1 MSSIP
6 TMFEILSWY
15 LYGQQTKPED
25 YLDEKYIG
33 RPVNNDTDKIGSV
46 VYVNATEFMTTGA
59 GRYVDVGNFKAVRK
73 FLAGEYNLAPKTYTT
88 EQFFDAIGYPDYKT
102 NKGAHLGVSN
112 YGLDTGSED
121 YLDRAYVF
129 GSMDFMINENAK
141 FIVEEDGTF
150 RIENIAVVPVEDN
163 FNYQG
168 GGIAAG
174 VTNFLTEDVIDP
186 YGIGRKVSIVFE
198 DIIDL
203 PKVDLSHND
212 LPTLNAQQNYFD
224 SINSTIAGEPLPD
237 FVKIYNGLLDI
248 LDYDLTNYFD
258 ANNRLV
264 VYGTLE
270 NDTPDVNAI
279 KLKYITDLGILSA
292 SIIVPASLNPALLTT
307 VTALTAQL
315 HLKIASLISKIT
327 DSNGVYYISGNG
339 NDNVEGTNSNDKI
352 LGGDG
357 DDTLFGGFGN
367 DHLIGGNDNDILR
380 DASGDDILE
389 GGSGNDTLIGG
400 HDSDKLY
407 GGDNDDFLYGDFEN
421 EMISLVNSGGDDLL
435 EGGLGADHLYGGK
448 GSDILYA
455 NKKIEKYE
463 LDLLDNN
470 SNILVGGDGGDI
482 LIGGMG
488 DDILIAGESEFDD
501 SDEYSNELYG
511 GLGADT
517 LYGAAGDDHLYAM
530 GKITSALDV
539 NENILYGG
547 GGNDKLYGSYGDD
560 IIYTGSTNTNKTFFG
575 RPDGDDIGTKNEVH
589 GYEGTDKIY
598 GEDGEDKIYGDEGE
612 DLIEGNRGNDVL
624 FGGGDDDELY
634 GGFDH
639 DVLAG
644 GAGNDTLSGGQGGDV
659 LMGDIGYD
667 TYNYTVRENKI
678 SQGWSWVDHIY
689 DLDGLGEIRMDTM
702 FTMAGQQFLAD
713 SYKLQVG
720 QKVGYNT
727 WLSTNQ
733 QYYITRYE
741 KTRLVL
747 DYEGSDETFKDLYN
761 PLQNDSREYHL
772 IIQSA
777 NHFEHQYHVWFWKS
791 GDLGLVI
798 PNQPAPPPPQPPT
811 PRVPNPPPPP
821 RDPLSLDLDNDG
833 KISTLSKNPGVYF
846 DLDNSNFAEKTSWI
860 APQDGLLVL
869 DRNGNGK
876 IDGGAE
882 LFGTETFLADGS
894 LAGNGYIALQELDDN
909 HDGEI
914 SEADVIYH
922 QLRVWQD
929 INSNGVSES
938 NELKSLQELNIKSIN
953 LNYESHS
960 TVDENNVEHREN
972 STFTYL
978 DETTGITNTLW
989 FDTDRQDS
997 VPVVIH
1003 NGAEIPIDEDIQL
1016 LPELAGFGNV
1026 YSLHHAMQLDTT
1038 GKLKELVKEFV
1049 AQFEDNQARLD
1060 LVEQIIL
1067 QWTGVAQVQS
1077 NSLGVNI
1084 NAQHVRA
1091 LEKLL
1096 GNQAAATVSQAEFV
1110 GIEQVYQQNFKYV
1123 YTMLMQQSHSAHLF
1137 HKIEFIDQG
1146 NGQWTADFTQL
1157 NQYIINTVAME
1168 SISENTLKFVKDMYP
1183 ILEGIDPYN
1192 SKIFNTFKQTL
1203 DQALESN
1210 LSQEDY
1216 DLVKK
1221 YLSTDE
1227 SIFGTTEADEIS
1239 ITESKANSPIFLL
1252 DGDDILNGGQGK
1264 DLVYGNKGND
1274 QLLGLGGHD
1283 ELYGG
1288 EGDDGLYGGT
1298 GEDILYGDSG
1308 NDRLEGGADSDQLYG
1323 GAGNDI
1329 LIGGAD
1335 GDYLYGG
1342 IGNDTYIFAAN
1353 FGHDI
1358 INNHD
1363 ATQDRQDIIQFTDSF
1378 VQSDFTYRR
1387 NNDDLIIS
1395 TLDSLNSIRVQSYF
1409 QSDALGQYRVDQIQ
1423 FSDGAILDIEAVK
1436 ALVLIGTEKADILR
1450 AYTTGSTISGEAGDD
1465 VIHGNIGADQL
1476 YGGDGLDR
1484 LYGGDGNDEL
1494 RGGIGDDILEG
1505 GVGDDILEG
1514 GQGSD
1519 LLQGGSGDDIYILNV
1534 DSGQDTIIDGNGSNL
1549 IKLNNILQEEVL
1561 IDFASD
1567 NKNDIQINYGLD
1579 NKLIIKNFFNSNF
1592 SLEFDDGTIWNKYEI
1607 ASKIIVELMG
1617 TNQIDQLHGHAYV
1630 SDHIQGLES
1639 NDVIYA
1645 YAGNDTLNGG
1655 TGNDYLEGGTGNDT
1669 YIFAAN
1675 FGHDII
1681 NNYDSGQNRQDIIQ
1695 FTDGLTQGDF
1705 TFRRNNDD
1713 LVIRTLNGENSI
1725 TVQNYFQSDALG
1737 HYRIDQIQFSDSTT
1751 LDIEAVKALVLLG
1764 TAEADVLRAY
1774 TTGSTI
1780 SGEAGDDVIHGNIG
1794 SDQLYGGDGQ
1804 DQLYGDN
1811 GNDHLEGG
1819 ADNDQLYAGNG
1830 NDVLIGGSGND
1841 LLDAGDGSD
1850 QLYGGTGNDVLNG
1863 GAGNDLLDGGDGS
1876 DQLNGGTGDDIL
1888 VGGTGDDVLIG
1899 GQGNDTY
1906 RLDLAWGQDTIQYES
1921 KNQTDIDT
1929 IEFININPDD
1939 LIVRKV
1945 GQDMVI
1951 IHRITGDQLIVESQF
1966 SDYLSNKSINKVRF
1980 DDQTEWDEAAL
1991 NIQAVKGTELDDI
2004 IEGTTDHDVIHA
2016 GDGDDIV
2023 YGRSV
2028 YSETPETQYFVYGGA
2043 GNDKIYA
2050 TGYLDGGAG
2059 DDEIE
2064 GAGHLLGGEGN
2075 DILNGQGVL
2084 EGQAGNDTLTGQ
2096 GKLYG
2101 GDGQD
2106 HLTLTGLYGDELGLL
2121 AGGSGDDI
2129 LIVDVNRRQFV
2140 NGSNQ
2145 NEFIQDDDGYHAIQ
2159 DTELTEAQRAVYVEG
2174 GQGND
2179 TIYGSFGDEVY
2190 LFNLGDGQDTIIKR
2204 PAGQNYSNVTVSFD
2218 VLRFG
2223 QGIATTDIS
2232 LHRYGNDLII
2242 QHGNQTDQVTIQNYF
2257 TGGHHKVNEIQF
2269 ADSTTWNNS
2278 YIENHVIYHGTANN
2292 DEVWGYRDTHETFE
2306 MGAGDDKVYSGAG
2319 NDIIYGQAGDDTLW
2333 GQAGNDTLYGGIG
2346 ADYLEGNEGDD
2357 ILYGDQD
2364 NDILYGGAG
2373 NDILYGGQGDDTL
2386 RGGTGH
2392 NILDGGAGN
2401 DKYFY
2406 YLADGTE
2413 IIDQTGGGTDVLWL
2427 MDQGITEDRIK
2438 FTKEN
2443 NDLIVT
2449 IDNNPNQS
2457 VRVKD
2462 HFLGGEKAISSVQP
2476 NGGYTITAAQIAVKV
2491 NASSGGSSDPAG
2503 DTIYQYTSG
2512 AMTITEQSGNDTV
2525 LFKNG
2530 ITFSQ
2535 VGNYLTKSGDDLIL
2549 KVNGSNTNKVTIKN
2563 FFKAGQYLVETLQF
2577 ETGGQLTAEQIFGAF
2592 GLTIPSGTA
2601 PTPPNPVG
2609 DTTYNYS
2616 SGELT
2621 ITEQLGNDKVIFK
2634 NGITFSQVGNYLT
2647 KSGDDLILKVNGSN
2661 TNKVTVKNFFLAGNY
2676 LVENFE
2682 FETGGNLTA
2691 EQVFGAFGLTLP
2703 STSGSGN
2710 EGSSE
2715 VAGDTIYNY
2724 TTGALTITEHS
2735 GNDKVIFKNGITF
2748 NQVGSYLTKSGDDLI
2763 LKVNGSN
2770 TNKVTVKNFFLA
2782 GQYLVETFQF
2792 ETGGQITAEQIFE
2805 AFGITMPQQSAP
2817 ANTAPENMDLDAFN
2831 TTYNYSSGAMV
2842 IDEKLGTDQVVF
2854 GNGITFSQ
2862 VGNYLTKSG
2871 DDLILKVN
2879 GSNSNKVTVKDFFLG
2894 GAHEVESFNFETGGS
2909 ISSQQIYQVF
2919 GVDRPVNAEDEV
2931 TSIVTGDS
2939 GDNVLS
2945 SDAAVSELFILN
2957 EGNDI
2962 LELLLNASGETAVD
2976 YVTDFDMAEDQ
2987 IDLSQILDSHATS
3000 SNLSSYIEIIYDTD
3014 AKTNTL
3020 SVRGQSNQAYKD
3032 VLVMTNQSEQLY
3044 LQDLIN
3050 NQSLIY

>member
-1 MSSIP
+1 MSSKQADD
-6 TMFEILSWY
+6 SY
-15 LYGQQTKPED
+15 YGN
-25 YLDEKYIG
+25 IG
-33 RPVNNDTDKIGSV
+33 LNKI
-46 VYVNATEFMTTGA
+46 
-59 GRYVDVGNFKAVRK
+59 R
-73 FLAGEYNLAPKTYTT
+73 
-88 EQFFDAIGYPDYKT
+88 
-102 NKGAHLGVSN
+102 
-112 YGLDTGSED
+112 
-121 YLDRAYVF
+121 
-129 GSMDFMINENAK
+129 
-141 FIVEEDGTF
+141 
-150 RIENIAVVPVEDN
+150 
-163 FNYQG
+163 
-168 GGIAAG
+168 
-174 VTNFLTEDVIDP
+174 VI
-186 YGIGRKVSIVFE
+186 
-198 DIIDL
+198 
-203 PKVDLSHND
+203 
-212 LPTLNAQQNYFD
+212 
-224 SINSTIAGEPLPD
+224 
-237 FVKIYNGLLDI
+237 
-248 LDYDLTNYFD
+248 
-258 ANNRLV
+258 
-264 VYGTLE
+264 
-270 NDTPDVNAI
+270 
-279 KLKYITDLGILSA
+279 
-292 SIIVPASLNPALLTT
+292 
-307 VTALTAQL
+307 
-315 HLKIASLISKIT
+315 
-327 DSNGVYYISGNG
+327 
-339 NDNVEGTNSNDKI
+339 
-352 LGGDG
+352 
-357 DDTLFGGFGN
+357 
-367 DHLIGGNDNDILR
+367 
-380 DASGDDILE
+380 
-389 GGSGNDTLIGG
+389 
-400 HDSDKLY
+400 DKLY
-407 GGDNDDFLYGDFEN
+407 GGSNND
-421 EMISLVNSGGDDLL
+421 I
-435 EGGLGADHLYGGK
+435 LYGGIGADELYGGD
-448 GSDILYA
+448 GSDIMYA
-455 NKKIEKYE
+455 NKKTENNK
-463 LDLLDNN
+463 LDLLDNS
-470 SNILVGGDGGDI
+470 SNRLVGGDGGDI
-482 LIGGMG
+482 LIGGKG
-488 DDILIAGESEFDD
+488 NDILIAGEIEFDD
-501 SDEYSNELYG
+501 SDKYSNILFG

-517 LYGAAGDDHLYAM
+517 LYGAAGDDVLYAVDGM
-530 GKITSALDV
+530 NNELDLE
-539 NENILYGG
+539 ENILYGG
-547 GGNDKLYGSYGDD
+547 GGNDTLYGSHGND
-560 IIYTGSTNTNKTFFG
+560 IIYTGSTDPNKTFFG
-575 RPDGDDIGTKNEVH
+575 FPDGDDIGTKNTAH
-589 GYEGTDKIY
+589 GYAGDDQLF
-598 GEDGEDKIYGDEGE
+598 GEDGEDTLFGGQDNDE
-612 DLIEGNRGNDVL
+612 LYGNRGNDVL
-624 FGGGDDDELY
+624 FGGEGDDKLY
-634 GGFDH
+634 GGDDH

-644 GAGNDTLSGGQGGDV
+644 GTGNDTLSGGKGGDV

-667 TYNYTVRENKI
+667 TYNYTVGENKI

-689 DLDGLGEIRMDTM
+689 DLDGVGEIRMDTM
-702 FTMAGQQFLAD
+702 FTLMGQQFLAD

-733 QYYITRYE
+733 QYTITRYE

-761 PLQNDSREYHL
+761 PLQNDSRQYHL

-798 PNQPAPPPPQPPT
+798 PNQPAPPAPQPPT

-914 SEADVIYH
+914 SEADEIYH

-972 STFTYL
+972 SIFTYL

-1067 QWTGVAQVQS
+1067 QWTGVTQIQS
-1077 NSLGVNI
+1077 DSLGVNI

-1137 HKIEFIDQG
+1137 YKIEFIDQG
-1146 NGQWTADFTQL
+1146 NGQWTADFTKL
-1157 NQYIINTVAME
+1157 NQYIINTVTME

-1221 YLSTDE
+1221 YLNTNE
-1227 SIFGTTEADEIS
+1227 NIFGTTEADEIS

-1308 NDRLEGGADSDQLYG
+1308 NDRLEGGADIDQLYG

-1395 TLDSLNSIRVQSYF
+1395 TLDSANSIRVQSYF

-1423 FSDGAILDIEAVK
+1423 FSDGVILDIEAVK

-1450 AYTTGSTISGEAGDD
+1450 AYTTGNTISGEAGDD

-1505 GVGDDILEG
+1505 GAGDDILEG

-1519 LLQGGSGDDIYILNV
+1519 LLQGGSGDDIYVLNV

-1549 IKLNNILQEEVL
+1549 IKLNNILQEEIL
-1561 IDFASD
+1561 IDFAPD

-1592 SLEFDDGTIWNKYEI
+1592 SLEFDNGTIWNKYEI

-1617 TNQIDQLHGHAYV
+1617 TNQIDQLHGHAYI
-1630 SDHIQGLES
+1630 SDHIQGLEG

-1695 FTDGLTQGDF
+1695 FTEGLIQSDF

-1737 HYRIDQIQFSDSTT
+1737 YYRIDQIQFSDSTT
-1751 LDIEAVKALVLLG
+1751 LNVETVKTLVLLG

-1774 TTGSTI
+1774 TT
-1780 SGEAGDDVIHGNIG
+1780 
-1794 SDQLYGGDGQ
+1794 
-1804 DQLYGDN
+1804 
-1811 GNDHLEGG
+1811 
-1819 ADNDQLYAGNG
+1819 
-1830 NDVLIGGSGND
+1830 
-1841 LLDAGDGSD
+1841 
-1850 QLYGGTGNDVLNG
+1850 
-1863 GAGNDLLDGGDGS
+1863 
-1876 DQLNGGTGDDIL
+1876 
-1888 VGGTGDDVLIG
+1888 
-1899 GQGNDTY
+1899 
-1906 RLDLAWGQDTIQYES
+1906 
-1921 KNQTDIDT
+1921 
-1929 IEFININPDD
+1929 
-1939 LIVRKV
+1939 
-1945 GQDMVI
+1945 
-1951 IHRITGDQLIVESQF
+1951 
-1966 SDYLSNKSINKVRF
+1966 
-1980 DDQTEWDEAAL
+1980 
-1991 NIQAVKGTELDDI
+1991 
-2004 IEGTTDHDVIHA
+2004 
-2016 GDGDDIV
+2016 
-2023 YGRSV
+2023 
-2028 YSETPETQYFVYGGA
+2028 
-2043 GNDKIYA
+2043 
-2050 TGYLDGGAG
+2050 
-2059 DDEIE
+2059 
-2064 GAGHLLGGEGN
+2064 
-2075 DILNGQGVL
+2075 
-2084 EGQAGNDTLTGQ
+2084 
-2096 GKLYG
+2096 
-2101 GDGQD
+2101 
-2106 HLTLTGLYGDELGLL
+2106 
-2121 AGGSGDDI
+2121 
-2129 LIVDVNRRQFV
+2129 
-2140 NGSNQ
+2140 
-2145 NEFIQDDDGYHAIQ
+2145 
-2159 DTELTEAQRAVYVEG
+2159 
-2174 GQGND
+2174 
-2179 TIYGSFGDEVY
+2179 
-2190 LFNLGDGQDTIIKR
+2190 
-2204 PAGQNYSNVTVSFD
+2204 
-2218 VLRFG
+2218 
-2223 QGIATTDIS
+2223 
-2232 LHRYGNDLII
+2232 
-2242 QHGNQTDQVTIQNYF
+2242 
-2257 TGGHHKVNEIQF
+2257 
-2269 ADSTTWNNS
+2269 
-2278 YIENHVIYHGTANN
+2278 
-2292 DEVWGYRDTHETFE
+2292 
-2306 MGAGDDKVYSGAG
+2306 
-2319 NDIIYGQAGDDTLW
+2319 
-2333 GQAGNDTLYGGIG
+2333 
-2346 ADYLEGNEGDD
+2346 
-2357 ILYGDQD
+2357 
-2364 NDILYGGAG
+2364 
-2373 NDILYGGQGDDTL
+2373 
-2386 RGGTGH
+2386 
-2392 NILDGGAGN
+2392 
-2401 DKYFY
+2401 
-2406 YLADGTE
+2406 
-2413 IIDQTGGGTDVLWL
+2413 
-2427 MDQGITEDRIK
+2427 
-2438 FTKEN
+2438 
-2443 NDLIVT
+2443 
-2449 IDNNPNQS
+2449 
-2457 VRVKD
+2457 
-2462 HFLGGEKAISSVQP
+2462 
-2476 NGGYTITAAQIAVKV
+2476 
-2491 NASSGGSSDPAG
+2491 
-2503 DTIYQYTSG
+2503 
-2512 AMTITEQSGNDTV
+2512 GNDTV

-2621 ITEQLGNDKVIFK
+2621 ITEQSGNDKVIFK
-2634 NGITFSQVGNYLT
+2634 NGISFSQVGNYLS
-2647 KSGDDLILKVNGSN
+2647 KSGDDLILKVNGSS

-2703 STSGSGN
+2703 STGSGN
-2710 EGSSE
+2710 QGSSE
-2715 VAGDTIYNY
+2715 VAGDTVYNY

-2748 NQVGSYLTKSGDDLI
+2748 NQVGS
-2763 LKVNGSN
+2763 
-2770 TNKVTVKNFFLA
+2770 
-2782 GQYLVETFQF
+2782 
-2792 ETGGQITAEQIFE
+2792 
-2805 AFGITMPQQSAP
+2805 
-2817 ANTAPENMDLDAFN
+2817 
-2831 TTYNYSSGAMV
+2831 
-2842 IDEKLGTDQVVF
+2842 
-2854 GNGITFSQ
+2854 
-2862 VGNYLTKSG
+2862 YLTKSG

-2931 TSIVTGDS
+2931 TSIVMGDS